1 MLRKNSMRT
10 PALSLL
16 LALGLLAG
24 AAASAAA
31 SPSDSD
37 AGTTPRPAVL
47 VIATGG
53 TIAGVQNDTKDPDRY
68 RAGSLSAEQI
78 LASVPAITR
87 HARIE
92 TEQFSNVASALIT
105 PTQWLA
111 LSRRIEQVLEQR
123 DDIAGVVV
131 THGTDRLEETAF
143 FLYLTVRSDKPVVLV
158 GAQRPASGVS
168 PDGPQNLLDAVRT
181 VVAPDAVGKGVM
193 VVMDG
198 RILSAREVRKVY
210 QRVGGFTTGDMGML
224 GLMSHDGAEFFFQPT
239 RPHGAASE
247 FDLRGIESLPDVD
260 LLFSHPGG
268 SGPRHDQKLAG
279 IVVANTGFNCEESL
293 AYLKLARA
301 GTIVVSAFP
310 TGDNVARNWPPE
322 DRVPNHVI
330 EPCAHIDPSQWEGR
344 WIPPINAEHL
354 TPQKARILLMLAL
367 TRSRDD
373 LEIRRIFRHY

>member
-1 MLRKNSMRT
+1 MGGTGLH
-10 PALSLL
+10 AAL
-16 LALGLLAG
+16 LAWGLLAG
-24 AAASAAA
+24 AAASATPPAV
-31 SPSDSD
+31 D
-37 AGTTPRPAVL
+37 AGAKAPPVVL

-53 TIAGVQNDTKDPDRY
+53 TIAGVQDDPKDPDRY

-78 LASVPAITR
+78 LASVPGLDR

-92 TEQFSNVASALIT
+92 SEQFSNVASALIT

-111 LSRRIEQVLEQR
+111 LSRRIEQVLGQR

-181 VVAPDAVGKGVM
+181 VVSPDAVGKGVM

-224 GLMSHDGAEFFFQPT
+224 GLMGHDGAEFFFEPT
-239 RPHGAASE
+239 RPHGAGSG
-247 FDLRGIESLPDVD
+247 FDLGGVESLPDVD

-268 SGPRHDQKLAG
+268 GGPRHGQKLAG
-279 IVVANTGFNCEESL
+279 IVVANTSFNCEEGV
-293 AYLKLARA
+293 AYLALARA

-310 TGDNVARNWPPE
+310 SGDNVARNWPPE
-322 DRVPNHVI
+322 DSVPSHVI
-330 EPCAHIDPSQWEGR
+330 EPCPHIDPRQWEGR

-367 TRSRDD
+367 TRTRDD
-373 LEIRRIFRHY
+373 LEIRRIFQRY